1 MSKEIKS
8 ILEKIRLQDHDHG
21 EPITAA
27 SLASTTGE
35 NAQRRNVIKL
45 NAREGKLK
53 VVDYRSILEEIKAD
67 RKNDIKVDL
76 SEWISSGKREI
87 GTSSFEDENRT
98 NGDGQN
104 DERAQKRNA
113 LSEAF
118 REGFEAGKN
127 EAAKILRPEYE
138 KKVQDIVRDFSS
150 LIGEFPKE
158 VEKYSREFDSVVVK
172 LALAIAKRIVA
183 REIEIDEGAVL
194 ARSREAI
201 RKIVGVEKVK
211 ILVNSSD
218 EEYIRQHRNELMS
231 YVDSVKEIVIEGD
244 NKVERGGCIIESDLG
259 NIDARIST
267 QFEIVEEALLSVTR

>member
-1 MSKEIKS
+1 LSKEIKS

-27 SLASTTGE
+27 SLVSTTGE